1 MVYSWHCQT
10 FMKQRQVSTSLITA
24 LKTSDTNATAALPL
38 SDRGRRRDLS
48 RRAQQMRCR
57 SYVGAQRRI
66 NSWFKVPVD
75 FLVRWLTWR
84 LQGWQNVLRDAAMA
98 GESFGTDA
106 AETSGAETAVIA
118 HCVGTACRRIKSWF
132 TLHVA
137 LLLWLTMA
145 T

>member
-1 MVYSWHCQT
+1 METGTADAVSQLGRSAT
-10 FMKQRQVSTSLITA
+10 KDQQLVQRAGRFSGPVADL
-24 LKTSDTNATAALPL
+24 ATPGLAE
-38 SDRGRRRDLS
+38 
-48 RRAQQMRCR
+48 RAQGTPQ
-57 SYVGAQRRI
+57 
-66 NSWFKVPVD
+66 
-75 FLVRWLTWR
+75 WL
-84 LQGWQNVLRDAAMA
+84 
-98 GESFGTDA
+98 GTDA

>member
-1 MVYSWHCQT
+1 MPPLLCLSVIAGAGETCGDGHSRCG
-10 FMKQRQVSTSLITA
+10 VAVTSER
-24 LKTSDTNATAALPL
+24 NE
-38 SDRGRRRDLS
+38 
-48 RRAQQMRCR
+48 
-57 SYVGAQRRI
+57 RI

-84 LQGWQNVLRDAAMA
+84 LQGWQNVLR
-98 GESFGTDA
+98 GRRNGRRVLGTDA